1 MDRTLALI
9 TAALTASALFAQQ
22 PPTPPNV
29 VKSDAKEMKP
39 SQGGAPVVAPAQDAM
54 TWEFTGAFDSAPA
67 HTDCAAMVGDER
79 NACTA
84 QRVLQGIRSQ
94 GKVDPTA
101 VALVVEVSFGVNEYG
116 EVKDIKLHGIAD
128 EPFMRKAI
136 VALYAM
142 PKFAY
147 ATKADVRIGSHCLF
161 RIPAAML
168 TAPTGQ

>member
-1 MDRTLALI
+1 MGQITVARALARLLEKMG
-9 TAALTASALFAQQ
+9 T
-22 PPTPPNV
+22 
-29 VKSDAKEMKP
+29 E
-39 SQGGAPVVAPAQDAM
+39 VA
-54 TWEFTGAFDSAPA
+54 
-67 HTDCAAMVGDER
+67 
-79 NACTA
+79 
-84 QRVLQGIRSQ
+84 
-94 GKVDPTA
+94 
-101 VALVVEVSFGVNEYG
+101 FGVNEYG

-168 TAPTGQ
+168 TAPAGQ